1 MRRHRKELLSLA
13 FLITLAPALHAEV
26 INRVVLRVNDRIATL
41 YDYQERRQEMTRD
54 ILRREQ
60 DAEERQRLLA
70 QAGEVVYA
78 NMFQELLL
86 ESRADQLG
94 IEVGE
99 AQVDAAIARLKEGYN
114 IKTAQE
120 FQAALAQSGMTEQ
133 QLRAQ
138 LRNTL
143 RVQEVRGREVQSRVD
158 LDEED
163 LRRYYRKNLEQF
175 RQPEQV
181 QLREVVVLDEG
192 GAPAEER
199 SRIAAEIRTK
209 VAAGTSL
216 ADAVKDYAARGA
228 TSNVIE
234 LGWVSPGDLDKN
246 LETAVWKLPKG
257 AVSDPVE
264 ARGGLHLAQVIDRR
278 ESRVPPFS
286 EVQEA
291 IQAREQERVF
301 REEVTKYMVELEKKS
316 LVVANPPEE
325 AAGFRRQL
333 ATTEG
338 TGEELEGL
346 AGEAAA
352 AAAETAETPEPPNPA
367 DIAPGPDTTPRPG
380 TLPTPKPVDPT
391 VPEVPPPGL

>member
-1 MRRHRKELLSLA
+1 MRRHRKALLSLA
-13 FLITLAPALHAEV
+13 FLFTLAPALHAEV

-41 YDYQERRQEMTRD
+41 YDYQERRQEMARE
-54 ILRREQ
+54 IARREQ

-78 NMFQELLL
+78 NLFQELLL

-99 AQVDAAIARLKEGYN
+99 TQVDAAIARLKEGYN

-138 LRNTL
+138 LRNSL

-158 LDEED
+158 LNEED

-199 SRIAAEIRTK
+199 ARIAAEIHAK
-209 VAAGTSL
+209 AAAGTSL

-234 LGWVSPGDLDKN
+234 LGWVSPGDLDKD

-286 EVQEA
+286 EVSEA

-346 AGEAAA
+346 AAEAAA
-352 AAAETAETPEPPNPA
+352 AAAESAATPTPPA
-367 DIAPGPDTTPRPG
+367 VAPSPETTPLPG

-391 VPEVPPPGL
+391 VPEIPPPGL

>member
-1 MRRHRKELLSLA
+1 MRRKLLSLV
-13 FLITLAPALHAEV
+13 FLIILAPALHAEV

-41 YDYQERRQEMTRD
+41 YDYQERRQEMARE
-54 ILRREQ
+54 ILRREE

-70 QAGEVVYA
+70 QVGETVYA

-94 IEVGE
+94 VEINE
-99 AQVDAAIARLKEGYN
+99 AQVDAAIGRLKEGYN
-114 IKTAQE
+114 IKTAQD

-143 RVQEVRGREVQSRVD
+143 RVQEVRGREVQSRVN

-199 SRIAAEIRTK
+199 ARIAAEIRTK

-216 ADAVKDYAARGA
+216 ADAVKDYATRGA

-257 AVSDPVE
+257 SLSDPVE

-286 EVQEA
+286 EVAEA
-291 IQAREQERVF
+291 IRNREQDRVF
-301 REEVTKYMVELEKKS
+301 REEVAKYMVELEKKS
-316 LVVANPPEE
+316 LIVANPPEE
-325 AAGFRRQL
+325 AAGYRRQL
-333 ATTEG
+333 ATEG
-338 TGEELEGL
+338 AGEEIEGL
-346 AGEAAA
+346 AGAAA
-352 AAAETAETPEPPNPA
+352 AVTEAISGESAAPA
-367 DIAPGPDTTPRPG
+367 APDVGPGPDTTRRPG

-391 VPEVPPPGL
+391 VPEIPPPGI